1 MPQRACSPGDGHGVR
16 TRDKNERRF
25 PTRSPGA
32 AYTATLSR
40 GHGHCHSS
48 LARGSRKSPKEMHQR
63 ERHPLPPECHLH
75 PPRAGDPRSHTGFRG
90 SATNTHSDQGKQ
102 PLGWR
107 AVPLSFK
114 VSSCI
119 FLTTSGALLS
129 LFPATRKRKD
139 RIRGNVV
146 QTLLSMTKCC
156 LEMQNITPEGSLY
169 GFPSCHGVERG
180 RQGSCGQRH
189 LSPDKASPLAWIGE
203 KDAFV

>member
-1 MPQRACSPGDGHGVR
+1 MVTAIRLSPAGAGNLQKKH
-16 TRDKNERRF
+16 TRGRDI
-25 PTRSPGA
+25 PCPPS
-32 AYTATLSR
+32 ATSTTT
-40 GHGHCHSS
+40 
-48 LARGSRKSPKEMHQR
+48 
-63 ERHPLPPECHLH
+63 PPPH
-75 PPRAGDPRSHTGFRG
+75 AGDPRSHTGFRG

-139 RIRGNVV
+139 RIGGNVV

-156 LEMQNITPEGSLY
+156 LETQNITPEGSLY
-169 GFPSCHGVERG
+169 SFPSCHGVERG